1 MSRKRAKNQ
10 NHSNTPVNRVFVD
23 TAYIQALLNPRDQYH
38 AKALELSHIL
48 QNAEQVVTTEF
59 VLLEVGDAM
68 SAIAKQGA
76 IEYIDNLYTQDDITI
91 IEIDR
96 TLYRRGLG
104 VYRQYEDKE
113 WGLTDCISFVIMWD
127 NNLTDAL
134 ATDQHF
140 VQAGFRAL
148 MRDD

>member
-1 MSRKRAKNQ
+1 MSKQQINPRSKI
-10 NHSNTPVNRVFVD
+10 FVD
-23 TAYIQALLNPRDQYH
+23 TAFIQALLNPRDQYH
-38 AKALELSHIL
+38 AKALELAPL
-48 QNAEQVVTTEF
+48 LDTAEKIWTTEF
-59 VLLEVGDAM
+59 VLTEVADAL
-68 SAIAKQGA
+68 SASNRKAA
-76 IEYIDNLYTQDDITI
+76 LNFIENFSSQTDKI
-91 IEIDR
+91 IVVAASR
-96 TLYRRGLG
+96 PLYRRGLG